1 MHNEINNEQILRD
14 FLVYSYF
21 GIVPKRIYN
30 KDSFKRQS
38 ADDYNTYCT
47 KRAIMVAYRDATN
60 QGAYNALF
68 KDDLADR
75 KDELI
80 KESNAAR
87 KKAAEFLLD
96 EIHALN
102 NVSDFERWHDRV
114 CSGIKERYGEV
125 NHNGK
130 SFFTYGN
137 AQKWVNMTM
146 KYLWLLGLPDNTVA
160 CNKLHIP
167 IDSFII
173 DAMWSDQNVN
183 LPLRPENGDRSKTYA
198 KPSDHVLGWSQW
210 DDIMYEDF
218 RSGLP
223 KKYSLCW
230 ENDAWIE
237 QAEKR
242 KKADLKKQYESFF
255 SEIAT

>member
-1 MHNEINNEQILRD
+1 MNNEINNEQILRD

-38 ADDYNTYCT
+38 ADDYNAYCT

-80 KESNAAR
+80 IESNAAR
-87 KKAAEFLLD
+87 KKAAEFLFD
-96 EIHALN
+96 KIRALN
-102 NVSDFERWHDRV
+102 DVSVFEQWHTGV
-114 CSGIKERYGEV
+114 CRGIKKRYGEV
-125 NHNGK
+125 KQNGNY
-130 SFFTYGN
+130 FFKYGN

-146 KYLWLLGLPDNTVA
+146 KYLWLLGLLDNTVA
-160 CNKLHIP
+160 CNELHIP

-183 LPLRPENGDRSKTYA
+183 LPLRPKNGDRSKTYA

-210 DDIMYEDF
+210 DDIMYGAF

-223 KKYSLCW
+223 EKYSLCW

-242 KKADLKKQYESFF
+242 KERDLEDQYNKFF
-255 SEIAT
+255 IK

>member
-1 MHNEINNEQILRD
+1 MNNEINNEQILRD

-21 GIVPKRIYN
+21 GIVPERIYE
-30 KDSFKRQS
+30 KGSFKKMS
-38 ADDYNTYCT
+38 ADGYNTYCT

-68 KDDLADR
+68 KDYLADR
-75 KDELI
+75 KEELI
-80 KESNAAR
+80 EESNAAR

-102 NVSDFERWHDRV
+102 DVSDFEGWHDMV
-114 CSGIKERYGEV
+114 CSGIEERYGEV
-125 NHNGK
+125 KHNGK

-210 DDIMYEDF
+210 DDIMYGAF
-218 RSGLP
+218 RSSLP
-223 KKYSLCW
+223 EKYSLCW

-242 KKADLKKQYESFF
+242 KEMDLEDQYKKFF
-255 SEIAT
+255 IK

>member
-1 MHNEINNEQILRD
+1 MNNEINNEQVLRD

-21 GIVPKRIYN
+21 GIVPERIYDKN
-30 KDSFKRQS
+30 SFKKLS
-38 ADDYNTYCT
+38 SDDYNTYCT

-68 KDDLADR
+68 KDDFADR
-75 KDELI
+75 KDELVR
-80 KESNAAR
+80 KSNAAR
-87 KKAAEFLLD
+87 KEAAEFLLVKV
-96 EIHALN
+96 HTLN
-102 NVSDFERWHDRV
+102 GISDFEQWHARV
-114 CSGIKERYGEV
+114 CSEIEKRYGEV
-125 NHNGK
+125 KHNGN

-146 KYLWLLGLPDNTVA
+146 KYLWLLGLLNNTVA
-160 CNKLHIP
+160 CNELHIP

-210 DDIMYEDF
+210 DDIMYGDF

-223 KKYSLCW
+223 EKYSLCW

-255 SEIAT
+255 GEIAT

>member
-1 MHNEINNEQILRD
+1 MTNKTNKQTLGN
-14 FLVYSYF
+14 FLIYSYF
-21 GIVPKRIYN
+21 GIVPEN
-30 KDSFKRQS
+30 VFKDSEKICGIYG
-38 ADDYNTYCT
+38 DDYDEYRR

-68 KDDLADR
+68 TKELENRNILIENSNTAQNESAKYLLKQIGKLSSTADHEEWHRETCKELVQKYKD
-75 KDELI
+75 
-80 KESNAAR
+80 
-87 KKAAEFLLD
+87 
-96 EIHALN
+96 
-102 NVSDFERWHDRV
+102 
-114 CSGIKERYGEV
+114 SGV
-125 NHNGK
+125 NDNGT
-130 SFFTYGN
+130 FFTYGN

-146 KYLWLLGLPDNTVA
+146 KYLWMLELLPDNLNVEEV
-160 CNKLHIP
+160 HIP

-210 DDIMYEDF
+210 DDIMYGAF

-223 KKYSLCW
+223 EKYSLCW

-242 KKADLKKQYESFF
+242 KKADLKKQYEKFF
-255 SEIAT
+255 K

>member
-1 MHNEINNEQILRD
+1 MNNEINNEQILRD

-21 GIVPKRIYN
+21 GIVPERIYDKN
-30 KDSFKRQS
+30 AFEKLSD
-38 ADDYNTYCT
+38 DDYNTYCT

-68 KDDLADR
+68 KEELADE
-75 KDELI
+75 KLDE
-80 KESNAAR
+80 KSEAAR
-87 KKAAEFLLD
+87 KEAAEFLLD
-96 EIHALN
+96 KIHGLN
-102 NVSDFERWHDRV
+102 DVSDFEQWHAEV
-114 CSGIKERYGEV
+114 CREIEKRYGEV
-125 NHNGK
+125 KHNGI

-146 KYLWLLGLPDNTVA
+146 KYLWLLGLLDNTVD
-160 CNKLHIP
+160 CEKLHIP

-173 DAMWSDQNVN
+173 DTMWSEHCVK
-183 LPLRPENGDRSKTYA
+183 LPLKCGKKREKNYA
-198 KPSDHVLGWSQW
+198 KPSDHVIGWSQW
-210 DDIMYEDF
+210 DDKKYEAF
-218 RSGLP
+218 RRTLP
-223 KKYSLCW
+223 EKYSLCW

-255 SEIAT
+255 GEIAT